1 MRFTKTSQKDKIV
14 TFKLINQKDLK
25 TMSPKDQQITNWK
38 DLLTM
43 NTIKNNKILIKT
55 VLIELRHLDHRVN

>member
-1 MRFTKTSQKDKIV
+1 MKFTKTSQKDKTV
-14 TFKLINQKDLK
+14 TFKLINPKDLK

-55 VLIELRHLDHRVN
+55 VLIELRHSDHRVN

>member
-1 MRFTKTSQKDKIV
+1 MRFMKKSQKDKIV
-14 TFKLINQKDLK
+14 TFKLINPKDLK
-25 TMSPKDQQITNWK
+25 NMSPKDQHITNWK

-55 VLIELRHLDHRVN
+55 VLIE